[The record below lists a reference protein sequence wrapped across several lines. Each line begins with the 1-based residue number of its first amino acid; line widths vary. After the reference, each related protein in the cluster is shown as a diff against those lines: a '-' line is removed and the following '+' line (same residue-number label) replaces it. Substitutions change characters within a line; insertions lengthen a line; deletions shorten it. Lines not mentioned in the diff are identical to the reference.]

1 MSAERYS
8 AVARTSAAE
17 EVRRRLV
24 ELVETGELAVGD
36 KLPTETNLARAF
48 GVSRPVVR
56 EALGVLRAVGIL
68 RSRAGYGSVVAARRP
83 PGLLLLGRH
92 TYRELYEV
100 RLNLEI
106 PGVGDAAIRRT
117 PEQIE
122 RLANLTDTLERTD
135 DVCAWVD
142 LDTAFHAALA
152 DATGNRVLV
161 RLVEDLRDL
170 MTEHSLLAAE
180 LLGRREQANR
190 EHRAIYNAVVAGK
203 ASEARRAMKR
213 HLQNVER
220 RLRDEAG
227 V

>member
-1 MSAERYS
+1 MPAQRYT

-24 ELVETGELAVGD
+24 ELVETGELAVGE
-36 KLPTETNLARAF
+36 KLPPETDLAQAF

-56 EALGVLRAVGIL
+56 EALGALRAVGIL
-68 RSRAGYGSVVAARRP
+68 SSRAGYGSVVTARRP
-83 PGLLLLGRH
+83 EGLLLLGQH
-92 TYRELYEV
+92 TYLELYEV
-100 RLNLEI
+100 RFNLEI
-106 PGVGDAAIRRT
+106 PGAGDAATRRT
-117 PEQIE
+117 PEQVR
-122 RLANLTDTLERTD
+122 RLADLTDTLERTD
-135 DVCAWVD
+135 DVRAWVD

-180 LLGRREQANR
+180 LPGRREQANR
-190 EHRAIYNAVVAGK
+190 EHRAIYDAVAAGK

-213 HLQNVER
+213 HLHNVER
-220 RLRDEAG
+220 RLREEAG